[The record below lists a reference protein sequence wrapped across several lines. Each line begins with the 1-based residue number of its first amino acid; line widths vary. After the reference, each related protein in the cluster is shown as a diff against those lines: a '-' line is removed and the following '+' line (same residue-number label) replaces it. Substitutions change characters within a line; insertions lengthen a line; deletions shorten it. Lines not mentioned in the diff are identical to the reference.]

1 MRHALQ
7 LARAQLGQTWP
18 NPSVGAVVVKDNK
31 IIGEGATAKGGRPHA
46 ETIALAQA
54 GDAGK
59 GATMYVT
66 LEPCSHV
73 GQTLPCAQAI
83 IDAGITHCIIA
94 TRDPNPKVDGGGI
107 KMLKDAGIK
116 ITTGV
121 CKKEASEQNR
131 GFFSVIERGRP
142 FIALKI
148 ATTSDSK
155 IAAAAN
161 TRTNITSA
169 EAREHGQQLRAEFD
183 AILTGIGTVLADDP
197 LLTVRVLGLE
207 HKSPVRVIL
216 DSELR
221 TPPTSK
227 IIQTAQNV
235 PVWIFT
241 SLRAQAKQSM
251 DRHAT
256 IVARDDETLESTLKS
271 LAERGITRLLV
282 EAGQELNTAFLDHD
296 LVDRIYWYQSP
307 DTLEGGLDAVKNSPL
322 SERLSGWQPV
332 GDMLTL
338 ASDTLTILEKPC
350 SLASS
355 TI

>member
-1 MRHALQ
+1 MRHALT

-18 NPSVGAVVVKDNK
+18 NPSVGAVVVKDNT

-54 GDAGK
+54 GNAAK

-73 GQTLPCAQAI
+73 GQTPPCAQAI
-83 IDAGITHCIIA
+83 IDAGISHCIIA

-142 FIALKI
+142 YIALKI
-148 ATTSDSK
+148 ASTADEK
-155 IAAAAN
+155 IAAAEN
-161 TRTNITSA
+161 TRTDITSA
-169 EAREHGQQLRAEFD
+169 AAREHGQALRAEFD

-197 LLTVRVLGLE
+197 LLTVRTKGLE
-207 HKSPVRVIL
+207 HKSPIRVVL
-216 DSELR
+216 DRQKRLPE
-221 TPPTSK
+221 TSK
-227 IIQTAQNV
+227 VLPAWTYDL
-235 PVWIFT
+235 P
-241 SLRAQAKQSM
+241 
-251 DRHAT
+251 
-256 IVARDDETLESTLKS
+256 LEEVIKDLT
-271 LAERGITRLLV
+271 ERGITRLLI
-282 EAGQELNTAFLDHD
+282 EAGQALNTAFLDHD
-296 LVDRIYWYQSP
+296 LVDSVYWYQSP
-307 DTLEGGLDAVKNSPL
+307 DTLEDGLDAVKNSPL

-332 GDMLTL
+332 GDMLTIGD
-338 ASDTLTILEKPC
+338 DTLTILEKNR
-350 SLASS
+350 S
-355 TI
+355 